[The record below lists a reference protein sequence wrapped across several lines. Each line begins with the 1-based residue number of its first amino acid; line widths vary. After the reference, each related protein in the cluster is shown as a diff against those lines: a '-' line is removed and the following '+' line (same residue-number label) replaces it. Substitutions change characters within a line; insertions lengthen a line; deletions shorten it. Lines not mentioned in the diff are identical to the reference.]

1 MHTHTA
7 VFLGPMLLTAALA
20 LPTSATGAPALTAL
34 NAAAA
39 LRTPA
44 LGSPVA
50 GPQQAPAPAQ
60 AAATRGASV
69 AWLDLQRI
77 VETSAEGKIA
87 NAKVQALTQ
96 KKSNEIGDKT
106 KQLQAAQ
113 QKLQTSGTVLND
125 GARSL
130 LEKEIEKLNV
140 DIQRMQQDA
149 QAEIQELQTQL
160 QGEFQKKLMPVV
172 EVVVKERNIALLF
185 SRNDAGIVYGDPGL
199 DLTDEIVKRFD
210 AAAATPSAAAP
221 RPPTAAPAPT
231 QKPPAGGQTTPPAG
245 NPQGR

>member
-1 MHTHTA
+1 MQMHTA
-7 VFLGPMLLTAALA
+7 VVWGAVLLTA
-20 LPTSATGAPALTAL
+20 
-34 NAAAA
+34 
-39 LRTPA
+39 
-44 LGSPVA
+44 PVA
-50 GPQQAPAPAQ
+50 SAKLAAPQQAAAPTPAPA
-60 AAATRGASV
+60 ARGVSV

-77 VETSAEGKIA
+77 VESSAEGKIA

-96 KKSNEIGDKT
+96 KKQNEIADKS

-125 GARSL
+125 NARGQ

-149 QAEIQELQTQL
+149 QAEIQDLQAQL
-160 QGEFQKKLMPVV
+160 QNDFQRKLMPVV
-172 EVVVKERNIALLF
+172 ETVVKEHNVALLF

-210 AAAATPSAAAP
+210 AMAATPAPTAAAP
-221 RPPTAAPAPT
+221 KPPAVTPAPR
-231 QKPPAGGQTTPPAG
+231 PPAGGQTPPPGG
-245 NPQGR
+245 NP